1 MTLSVIIVN
10 YNVRQYLENALVSII
25 RAMEGI
31 EGEVIVVDNASDDG
45 SVEMVREKF
54 PSVQVLANAENMGF
68 ARANNL
74 ALERA
79 RGQWLLLI
87 NPDTVVQEDTLRVM
101 IEFMRMHPEAG
112 LAGCKILNPDGSFQ
126 LPCRRSFP
134 TPWVA
139 LTKITGLSALFPRSR
154 VFGRY
159 NLTYL
164 DPDKSYEVDAVSG
177 SFMMVARTAFEA
189 VGGLDKTFFMYGED
203 LDWCYRIRQAGFAV
217 YYVHETQIV
226 HFKGESTRRSN
237 INEVQVFYGAMVLFV
252 EKHFSSSRM
261 VLFFLRL
268 GIALRGGLARVARSG
283 RALLMALVDASLVAF
298 SVVAAVYIG
307 QYAYFGRP
315 YHFPAYAYPMVWI
328 IPAVVVVLVGSFLG
342 LYSTHR
348 GRVRRSLATVLVSY
362 VLLAATVFFAK
373 TFAFSRA
380 VTVISGALSLLL
392 VPGWRVLLRLML
404 RRSGTRGMFGSRTL
418 IVGAG
423 GAGQEVVRRLRARL
437 DNGYD
442 VVGFI
447 DTTNARIGEKSE
459 GVEIVGS
466 IENVGKV
473 IDDMQVTDVIFSTD
487 EIPYTTILSVISR
500 SASRN
505 VDFHLVPTSVEA
517 IIGRTRID
525 SLNTLPLVEIEYNIH
540 RFRNRVVKRC
550 FDLVVSGFLLV
561 TLYPAVRAVGA
572 LRRTE
577 RESIWTVLS
586 NNLPDV
592 FRGRISFVGRPLS
605 STDYGDAT
613 KTTVS
618 AQRGTYLGPRGL
630 TGLIQLYESKG
641 LTREDRERYE
651 LYYAKNQS
659 LLLDLEILLKSA
671 VSVSRV

>member
-10 YNVRQYLENALVSII
+10 YNVRQYLENALISIK
-25 RAMEGI
+25 RAMDGI

-54 PSVQVLANAENMGF
+54 PSVQIIANTENMGF
-68 ARANNL
+68 AKANNL
-74 ALERA
+74 ALKQA
-79 RGQWLLLI
+79 RGEWLLLI

-101 IEFMRMHPEAG
+101 IDFMRNHPEAG
-112 LAGCKILNPDGSFQ
+112 LAGCKLLNPDGSFQ

-139 LTKITGLSALFPRSR
+139 FTKITGLSALFPRSR
-154 VFGRY
+154 IFGRY
-159 NLTYL
+159 NLMYL
-164 DPDKSYEVDAVSG
+164 DPDESYEVDAVG
-177 SFMMVARTAFEA
+177 GAFMMVARRAFEA
-189 VGGLDKTFFMYGED
+189 VGGLDQSFFMYGED

-237 INEVQVFYGAMVLFV
+237 INELQVFYGAMVLFV
-252 EKHFSSSRM
+252 EKHFSSSAL

-283 RALLMALVDASLVAF
+283 RSLLMVVVDASLVAF
-298 SVVAAVYIG
+298 SVFAAVYIG
-307 QYAYFGRP
+307 QYVYFGRP

-328 IPAVVVVLVGSFLG
+328 IPAVAVILVGSFLG

-348 GRVRRSLATVLVSY
+348 GRVRRSLATVFVSY
-362 VLLAATVFFAK
+362 VLIAATVFFVK

-380 VTVISGALSLLL
+380 VTVLSGALSLLL
-392 VPGWRVLLRLML
+392 VPGWRILLRLL
-404 RRSGTRGMFGSRTL
+404 SRRSGMRGVIGSPTL

-423 GAGQEVVRRLRARL
+423 VAGQEVVRRLRGRL

-442 VVGFI
+442 IVGFI
-447 DTTNARIGEKSE
+447 DTTNARIGERSE

-473 IDDMQVTDVIFSTD
+473 IDEMKVTDVIFSTD
-487 EIPYTTILSVISR
+487 EIPYTTILSVISH
-500 SASRN
+500 STALN
-505 VDFHLVPTSVEA
+505 VDFHLVPTSVES
-517 IIGRTRID
+517 IIGKTRID
-525 SLNTLPLVEIEYNIH
+525 NLDTLPLVDIDYNIH
-540 RFRNRVVKRC
+540 RFRNRVAKRC
-550 FDLVVSGFLLV
+550 FDLLGSGFLLL
-561 TLYPAVRAVGA
+561 TLYPVVRAGAAVR
-572 LRRTE
+572 RSS
-577 RESIWTVLS
+577 REGLFIAMCR
-586 NNLPDV
+586 NLPDV
-592 FRGRISFVGRPLS
+592 FSGKISFVGRPLS
-605 STDYGDAT
+605 STENGDT
-613 KTTVS
+613 PKFNTS
-618 AQRGTYLGPRGL
+618 MQKGTYLGPRGL

-671 VSVSRV
+671 VSASRG